1 MDVGRDQRT
10 GSHWVAGL
18 SPCGVRKGLAATT
31 LVSLLFLVGC
41 STNPPNPGNPS
52 LQATAATSIPGRGDQ
67 PVRAERMM
75 AATSHPLATQAALDV
90 LRKGGSALD
99 AAIAAHM
106 VLTLVEP
113 QSSGIG
119 GGAFLLHYSAKDG
132 KVEAYDGREWAP
144 ASAKADMFMSADG
157 TPRPF
162 NEVRP
167 GGLSVGVPGLLAMFE
182 LAHKDHGKLPWAEL
196 FAAGADLADRG
207 FPISPRLARAIAEA
221 QDLTRFPDAKAY
233 FYAPQGTPKR
243 VGTVLRNPE
252 LATTLRA
259 IGTGGAE
266 AFYRGDIAQ
275 AIIDAVGNA
284 PLNPAVMTAADFA
297 DYTAMKR
304 EPVCLFY
311 RVSLICGMP
320 PPSSGGITTLQIL
333 GLLEKFD
340 MDKTSAGSAAG
351 VHLAMEA
358 SRIAF
363 ADRNTY
369 IADPDFIPVPT
380 SGLLDSG
387 YLALRANEI
396 KTTSSLGQAE
406 PGMPGVGAAQVPWGP
421 DTTPGPVSTSHLSIV
436 DAEGNAV
443 ALTSSIESTF
453 GSRLMVKGFLLNNQL
468 TDFSFQPIVDG
479 APVANRIEPRK
490 RPRSSMAPTLVLDGS
505 GKLIM
510 TVGAP
515 GGSHI
520 IGYVAKT
527 LIAALDWKM
536 DIQRAISYPTFLNR
550 NGPTELEAGTP
561 IALLKPAL
569 EALGHT
575 VTLREFDSGL
585 QGIRVTPEGLTGG
598 ADSRREGNALGE

>member
-10 GSHWVAGL
+10 GGHWVVGL
-18 SPCGVRKGLAATT
+18 SPCGVGKGLAVTIF
-31 LVSLLFLVGC
+31 VSLLVLVGC
-41 STNPPNPGNPS
+41 STNPPNPDNPS
-52 LQATAATSIPGRGDQ
+52 RQTTADRNDQ
-67 PVRAERMM
+67 PVRAERVM

-113 QSSGIG
+113 QSAGIG

-144 ASAKADMFMSADG
+144 ASAKADMFMDADG
-157 TPRPF
+157 KPRPF
-162 NEVRP
+162 NEVRL
-167 GGLSVGVPGLLAMFE
+167 GGLSVGVPGVLAMLE
-182 LAHKDHGKLPWAEL
+182 LAHKDHGRLPWTEL

-207 FPISPRLARAIAEA
+207 FPISARLAHAIAESR
-221 QDLTRFPDAKAY
+221 DLSRFPDAKAY
-233 FYAPQGTPKR
+233 FYTAQGTPKR
-243 VGTVLRNPE
+243 AGTILRNPE

-266 AFYRGDIAQ
+266 VFYRGDIAQ
-275 AIIDAVGNA
+275 AIIDAVGKA
-284 PLNPAVMTAADFA
+284 SLNPAVMTAADVA
-297 DYTAMKR
+297 DYTAIKR

-311 RVSLICGMP
+311 RVTLICGMP

-340 MDKTSAGSAAG
+340 MDKMAAGSAAG

-387 YLALRANEI
+387 YLALRASEI
-396 KTTSSLGQAE
+396 KTTSSMGQAE
-406 PGMPGVGAAQVPWGP
+406 PGMPGVGSAQGIWGP
-421 DTTPGPVSTSHLSIV
+421 DTTLGPVSTSHLSIV

-453 GSRLMVKGFLLNNQL
+453 GSRLMVRGFLLNNQL

-479 APVANRIEPRK
+479 ESVANRIEPRK

-515 GGSHI
+515 GGSYI

-575 VTLREFDSGL
+575 ITLREFDSGL